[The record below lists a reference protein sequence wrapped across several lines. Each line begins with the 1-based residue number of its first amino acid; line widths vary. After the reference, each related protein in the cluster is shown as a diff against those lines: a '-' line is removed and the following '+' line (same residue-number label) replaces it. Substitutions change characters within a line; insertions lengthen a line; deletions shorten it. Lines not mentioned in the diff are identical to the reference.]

1 MRRWMH
7 VSSVRKYPTY
17 AFNSM
22 VNIAKLIYIVP
33 PSQQAQ
39 GRGSQKRPTTVS
51 KESKETYYSVY
62 IVPPSQQAQGRGRGC
77 NLII

>member
-1 MRRWMH
+1 MRRRMH

-33 PSQQAQ
+33 PSQEGGVKRDLLQCQ
-39 GRGSQKRPTTVS
+39 KSQKRPTTVS
-51 KESKETYYSVY
+51 T
-62 IVPPSQQAQGRGRGC
+62 
-77 NLII
+77 

>member
-1 MRRWMH
+1 MRRRMLMRRRMH

-17 AFNSM
+17 ALNSM

-39 GRGSQKRPTTVS
+39 GGGEGV
-51 KESKETYYSVY
+51 
-62 IVPPSQQAQGRGRGC
+62 I
-77 NLII
+77 